1 MTFKLEINCDNAAFE
16 GEELYDQVAQC
27 LLDAA
32 NAVQDYAKEGNL
44 TDLNGNHVGQYAFK
58 GKQPK

>member
-16 GEELYDQVAQC
+16 DSPQIEVGRILAELAPEVESAGNLYDI
-27 LLDAA
+27 
-32 NAVQDYAKEGNL
+32 
-44 TDLNGNHVGQYAFK
+44 NGNRVGQYAFK